1 MGMLWLVFG
10 LKGSLTGRGDR
21 GIRNDAV
28 TRLVSCAM
36 VEFHVGCLVQRS
48 QWWILH
54 GPEECL
60 RAGFPGGSC
69 SQFEESG
76 NGMKKPPPNP
86 RYTAAY
92 LSSPLTKRGSFK
104 AISPEFWRENWA
116 MKCPPK
122 LRKPS
127 NSDERTWYNLSH
139 EASLLANLCF
149 DCTIPNKSSNSQN
162 SRWSWHSFLELC
174 FAYCFSFLSSGLT
187 KDRILGWTACFAWGG
202 SDFG

>member
-1 MGMLWLVFG
+1 MTQWQDLYHVPWWSSMWVHAWYREA
-10 LKGSLTGRGDR
+10 S
-21 GIRNDAV
+21 
-28 TRLVSCAM
+28 
-36 VEFHVGCLVQRS
+36 VEFFTDLRNVWGQASLG
-48 QWWILH
+48 
-54 GPEECL
+54 GPALSLKNLAMECRNL
-60 RAGFPGGSC
+60 
-69 SQFEESG
+69 
-76 NGMKKPPPNP
+76 PPKP

-104 AISPEFWRENWA
+104 AISPEFWRESWA
-116 MKCPPK
+116 MKYPPT